1 MVVVRGWRASLVL
14 FFPFGDSLLAVPFV
28 WCCVVCLCCLFLCL
42 FVSVGCRCGS
52 PLRLFVLF
60 RSVPSVFL
68 NFGTFA
74 SREEELRTPHG
85 RRRSNGNGL
94 SITIF
99 LHVSPPVEIGTLIKQ
114 ISEGAGPELSSSL
127 TPAGLVSGSKS
138 ATAADYLQEQ
148 LKKAG
153 KDGDAMTQD
162 QFTKVVKG
170 VVGTEMEIELP
181 EPVKT
186 SALAVWVR

>member
-1 MVVVRGWRASLVL
+1 M
-14 FFPFGDSLLAVPFV
+14 
-28 WCCVVCLCCLFLCL
+28 
-42 FVSVGCRCGS
+42 
-52 PLRLFVLF
+52 
-60 RSVPSVFL
+60 
-68 NFGTFA
+68 
-74 SREEELRTPHG
+74 
-85 RRRSNGNGL
+85 
-94 SITIF
+94 
-99 LHVSPPVEIGTLIKQ
+99 
-114 ISEGAGPELSSSL
+114 SSSL